1 MYALMDS
8 NWEVY
13 GLYSNI
19 HVALAELNTS
29 PFILTLINN
38 VTGEVLYNNFDR

>member
-13 GLYSNI
+13 GLYRDMR
-19 HVALAELNTS
+19 VALAELNTS
-29 PFILTLINN
+29 PFALTLINN
-38 VTGEVLYNNFDR
+38 VTGEILYNNWDR